1 MKYLLAVLSF
11 ALMSSLA
18 WAVVP
23 SNDIFAKASLITG
36 SPAVLSAGSIAKGG
50 TYIIASIG
58 TTDFTTLGADAN
70 LIGAVFVATGSGSGT
85 GSVNAVVSVVGSNV
99 GSSAETGEPVHG
111 TVGSGNSVWWAWTAT
126 AAGTVTIDT
135 NGSSFDTV
143 LAVYRGNSVAGLT
156 VLAYDDDASATNVT
170 SKVSFTVTQ
179 GATYY
184 IAVDGFK
191 GATGSIVLHLAVG
204 PGTYNSQ
211 NDNYSNRAI
220 ISGEYAV
227 STGSSL
233 VATIEPG
240 EKTLDGLFFFSSIT
254 VNSVWWTWTA
264 PRAGTVT
271 ISSSM
276 LMNGGDG
283 WINFYGVMELYSA
296 TTDTL
301 SGLLFLA
308 GDQGGSGTLTTAT
321 VPTVT
326 RTVAAGDVLQMRIS
340 DYDTTNGAQI
350 TLTVSMDT
358 SDFTNDNFAKRS
370 LLTGSS
376 ASASISTNL
385 ATAQTGEPDHFEQVT
400 ADKLIDGETYMINSL
415 GTTDFTA
422 LGAATN
428 TLGLEFT
435 ANASGTGTGTGTA
448 LHLRPMLTANDVI
461 ITADKIEA
469 GKVYVINTI
478 GTTDWEAI
486 GDVNIFFQPF
496 VGDIFTATGPGTG
509 TGTAYLY
516 NSGLLFV
523 GKTYRIETVNT
534 TDFTLLGAASNTP
547 GITFTATNTGYGD
560 GTVLPVDVIMAGS
573 FVIGRNYR
581 IESVGTTDFVAL
593 GASANTVGTT
603 FQALA
608 VGSGTGTA
616 STLTA
621 SKSAWWSWVAPS
633 NGYVSISTAG
643 STIGTSTSQL
653 DTLLKIYTTAN
664 LKYPTLADLVPFASN
679 DNVSPTNTTSFVHF
693 QVVKGTSY
701 QIAVDSGDDVRDT
714 GTVNVGLSF
723 LPDVPIITTQ
733 VQNQTA
739 YVDFPPAIFTVFN
752 TGAAAVYD
760 WQVKEAGTNTW
771 VHVNDGV
778 TTGPGI
784 GNENGVATSTL
795 TLGSIQQAM
804 NGDQYRCIISNVAGQ
819 VISKSGTLTTVYKA
833 LYQGGSPA
841 VVADL
846 GIQFIDPPPA
856 TYYATGLPAGLTLDP
871 TDGTISGRI
880 TAKPNTLYTIKYWSI
895 PAGSKTKSPIH
906 TSVLLVN
913 SFPASMTGGF
923 EGILLNPAIP
933 SGKVSLV
940 VNSTGAFTGT
950 LSYNGKV
957 YSLKNALTVHTLTA
971 PASSDVTI
979 TLPPALSLTIT
990 VKTDSTMTASLLDGV
1005 TNVGTVTPPEGVQLK
1020 TYTAVSP
1027 APWVGTYT
1035 LVFPALASAI
1045 PGTPEG
1051 SGYGFVA
1058 IDAKGMLKLNGKL
1071 ADGTVVTAS
1080 LATDGNLVG
1089 AYRPYI
1095 QLYANK
1101 LGYLAGTLQLQ
1112 LRGVNTGKY
1121 NITAAGSGTDI
1132 WWSKSPVAN
1141 DKSYPN
1147 GFSPVQLDPLMEPWI
1162 VPTNSY
1168 LIGPLGLLTNNS
1180 QTIGDFGVTLAQT
1193 TSGLLTSSW
1202 PLPLTSSLKMNAVS
1216 KVTVVDPS
1224 SLPTGFAITITPKTG
1239 AFTGSFTLS
1248 DKRKVTIQGVLLQLM
1263 APVSTDAFG
1272 YGFFLVPPVVTK
1284 PASGSIISGDV
1295 QFKIP

>member
-11 ALMSSLA
+11 ALMSSPA

-23 SNDIFAKASLITG
+23 SNDNFAKASLITG

-50 TYIIASIG
+50 TYIIASLG
-58 TTDFTTLGADAN
+58 TTNFTALGADAN
-70 LIGAVFVATGSGSGT
+70 LIGTVFVATGPGSGT
-85 GSVNAVVSVVGSNV
+85 GSVNAVVSVTGSNV
-99 GSSAETGEPVHG
+99 GSTAETDEPVHG
-111 TVGSGNSVWWAWTAT
+111 AVGSGNSVWWAWTAT

-143 LAVYRGNSVAGLT
+143 LAVYRGSSVTGLT
-156 VLAYDDDASATNVT
+156 VLAYDDDVSSTNVT

-191 GATGSIVLHLAVG
+191 GATGSIALHLAAG
-204 PGTYNSQ
+204 PGTYSSQ
-211 NDNYSNRAI
+211 NDNYANRAI
-220 ISGEYAV
+220 IGGEYAV
-227 STGSSL
+227 STGSSQT
-233 VATIEPG
+233 ATIEPG
-240 EKTLDGLFFFSSIT
+240 EKNLSGIFFLSSIT

-283 WINFYGVMELYSA
+283 FGNFFGVMELYTA

-308 GDQGGSGTLTTAT
+308 GDQGSSGTLTTAT

-326 RTVAAGDVLQMRIS
+326 QTVAAGDVLQIRIS
-340 DYDTTNGAQI
+340 DYETTNGAQI
-350 TLTVSMDT
+350 TLTVSMDA
-358 SDFTNDNFAKRS
+358 SDFNNDNFAKRA

-376 ASASISTNL
+376 ASATISTNL
-385 ATAQTGEPDHFEQVT
+385 ATAQTGEPDHYEQVA
-400 ADKLIDGETYMINSL
+400 ADKLIDGETYMINSV

-422 LGAATN
+422 LGAASN

-435 ANASGTGTGTGTA
+435 ANASGTGMGTGTA

-469 GKVYVINTI
+469 GKVYVINTV
-478 GTTDWEAI
+478 GTTPWAAI
-486 GDVNIFFQPF
+486 GWTSIFFQPSS
-496 VGDIFTATGPGTG
+496 GDIFTATGPGTG

-516 NSGLLFV
+516 NSGLLIL
-523 GKTYRIETVNT
+523 GKTYRIETLGS
-534 TDFTLLGAASNTP
+534 TDFMLLGAASNTP

-560 GTVLPVDVIMAGS
+560 GTVLPVDVITAGS

-643 STIGTSTSQL
+643 STIGTSTAQL

-664 LKYPTLADLVPFASN
+664 LAYPTLADLVPFASN
-679 DNVSPTNTTSFVHF
+679 DNVDPTNATSFVHF

-714 GTVNVGLSF
+714 GNVNLGLSF
-723 LPDVPIITTQ
+723 IPDVPIITTQ

-739 YVDFPPAIFTVFN
+739 YVGFPPAIFTVSN

-771 VHVNDGV
+771 VHVSDGV
-778 TTGPGI
+778 TTGPGS

-819 VISKSGTLTTVYKA
+819 VISKAGTLTTVYKA
-833 LYQGGSPA
+833 LYQGGSP
-841 VVADL
+841 VTVADL
-846 GIQFIDPPPA
+846 GITFIDPPPA
-856 TYYATGLPAGLTLDP
+856 TYYATGLPAGLTLNK

-880 TAKPNTLYTIKYWSI
+880 TAKPNILYTIKYWSI
-895 PAGSKTKSPIH
+895 PAGSKIKTIQ

-940 VNSTGAFTGT
+940 VSSTGAFTGK
-950 LSYNGKV
+950 LYYNGKV
-957 YSLKNALTVHTLTA
+957 YSLKSALTVHTLTA
-971 PASSDVTI
+971 PVSSDVTI
-979 TLPPALSLTIT
+979 AVTPTVSLTIT
-990 VKTDSTMTASLLDGV
+990 VNNNSTMTADLFAGG
-1005 TNVGTVTPPEGVQLK
+1005 TNVGKVTVPEGVQLK
-1020 TYTAVSP
+1020 TYPAASP
-1027 APWVGTYT
+1027 APWAGTYT
-1035 LVFPALASAI
+1035 LVFPAPAA
-1045 PGTPEG
+1045 PGTGPQG
-1051 SGYGFVA
+1051 SGYGFVT
-1058 IDAKGMLKLNGKL
+1058 IDYKGGLKLNGKL
-1071 ADGTVVTAS
+1071 ADGTVITAS
-1080 LATDGNLVG
+1080 LATDGNLIG

-1101 LGYLAGTLQLQ
+1101 LGYLGGTLQLQ
-1112 LRGVNTGKY
+1112 LRGANTGKY
-1121 NITAAGSGTDI
+1121 HITAGGGTDI
-1132 WWSKSPVAN
+1132 WWSKEFPVAN
-1141 DKSYPN
+1141 DKGSYPS
-1147 GFSPVQLDPLMEPWI
+1147 GFPSVQLSALMEPWI
-1162 VPTNSY
+1162 APTNSY
-1168 LIGPLGLLTNNS
+1168 LIGPLGLLTSNS
-1180 QTIGDFGVTLAQT
+1180 QTIGNFGVTLEQT
-1193 TSGLLTSSW
+1193 TSGVLSSA
-1202 PLPLTSSLKMNAVS
+1202 PAPLTSSLKMDAVS

-1224 SLPTGFAITITPKTG
+1224 SLPTGFVVKITPKTG
-1239 AFTGSFTLS
+1239 AFTGSFTLA
-1248 DKRKVTIQGVLLQLM
+1248 DKRKVTLQGVLLQLL
-1263 APVSTDAFG
+1263 APVSTDRFG
-1272 YGFFLVPPVVTK
+1272 GGFFLVPPVVTK
-1284 PASGSIISGDV
+1284 PASGSIISGDIK
-1295 QFKIP
+1295 FNIP

>member
-1 MKYLLAVLSF
+1 
-11 ALMSSLA
+11 MSSHA

-23 SNDIFAKASLITG
+23 SNDNFAKASLITG

-50 TYIIASIG
+50 TYIIASLG
-58 TTDFTTLGADAN
+58 TTDFTAIGADAN
-70 LIGAVFVATGSGSGT
+70 LVGTVFVATGSGSGT
-85 GSVNAVVSVVGSNV
+85 GSVNAVVAVTGSNV
-99 GSSAETGEPVHG
+99 GATSETDEPIHG
-111 TVGSGNSVWWAWTAT
+111 AVGSGNSVWWAWTAT

-143 LAVYRGNSVAGLT
+143 LAVYRGSGVGGLT
-156 VLAYDDDASATNVT
+156 VLAYDDDVSATNVT
-170 SKVSFTVTQ
+170 SKVSFTVSQ

-191 GATGSIVLHLAVG
+191 GATGSIALHLAVG

-220 ISGEYAV
+220 IGGEYAV

-233 VATIEPG
+233 TATIEPG
-240 EKTLDGLFFFSSIT
+240 EKNLESIFSFFSFT

-283 WINFYGVMELYSA
+283 WINFYGVLELYTA
-296 TTDTL
+296 TTDTI
-301 SGLLFLA
+301 SGLLYLA

-321 VPTVT
+321 VPSVT
-326 RTVAAGDVLQMRIS
+326 QTVAAGDVIQMRIS

-358 SDFTNDNFAKRS
+358 SDFTNDNFAKRA

-376 ASASISTNL
+376 ASATVSTNL
-385 ATAQTGEPDHFEQVT
+385 ATAQTGEPDHYEQVT
-400 ADKLIDGETYMINSL
+400 ADKLIDGETYMINSV
-415 GTTDFTA
+415 GTTDFTS
-422 LGAATN
+422 LGAASN

-448 LHLRPMLTANDVI
+448 LHLRPMLTSNNVI

-469 GKVYVINTI
+469 GKVYVINTV
-478 GTTDWEAI
+478 GTTPWAAI
-486 GDVNIFFQPF
+486 GWTSIFSFPSS
-496 VGDIFTATGPGTG
+496 GDIFTATGPGTG
-509 TGTAYLY
+509 TGTVYLY
-516 NSGLLFV
+516 NSGLLAV
-523 GKTYRIETVNT
+523 GKTYRIETLGS
-534 TDFTLLGAASNTP
+534 TDFISLGAASNTP

-560 GTVLPVDVIMAGS
+560 GTVLPVDVITAGS

-643 STIGTSTSQL
+643 STIGNSTAQL

-679 DNVSPTNTTSFVHF
+679 DNVGPTNATSFVHF

-714 GTVNVGLSF
+714 GTVNLGLVF
-723 LPDVPIITTQ
+723 TPDVPIITTQ
-733 VQNQTA
+733 VQNETA
-739 YVDFPPAIFTVFN
+739 YVGFPPAIFTVSN

-760 WQVKEAGTNTW
+760 WQVKEAGTTTW
-771 VHVNDGV
+771 VHVGGDV
-778 TTGPGI
+778 TTLPVL
-784 GNENGVATSTL
+784 ENDVATSTL
-795 TLGSIQQAM
+795 TLGSIVQAM

-819 VISKSGTLTTVYKA
+819 VISKAGTLTTVYKA
-833 LYQGGSPA
+833 IYQGGSPVTA
-841 VVADL
+841 ADL
-846 GIQFIDPPPA
+846 GITFIDPPPA
-856 TYYATGLPAGLTLDP
+856 TYYATGLPAGLTLDK
-871 TDGTISGRI
+871 TTGVITGRI
-880 TAKPNTLYTIKYWSI
+880 TAKPNILYTIKYWSI
-895 PAGSKTKSPIH
+895 PAGSKIKTIQ

-913 SFPASMTGGF
+913 SFPAAMTGGF

-950 LSYNGKV
+950 LSYKGKV
-957 YSLKNALTVHTLTA
+957 YSLKSALTVHTLTA
-971 PASSDVTI
+971 PVSSDVTI
-979 TLPPALSLTIT
+979 AVTPAVSLTIT
-990 VKTDSTMTASLLDGV
+990 VNNNSTMTADLFDGG
-1005 TNVGTVTPPEGVQLK
+1005 TNVGKVTVPEGVQLK
-1020 TYTAVSP
+1020 TYPAASP
-1027 APWVGTYT
+1027 APWAGTYT
-1035 LVFPALASAI
+1035 LVFPAPAV
-1045 PGTPEG
+1045 PGTGPQG
-1051 SGYGFVA
+1051 SGYGFVV
-1058 IDAKGMLKLNGKL
+1058 IDYKGGLKLNGKL
-1071 ADGTVVTAS
+1071 ADGTVITAS
-1080 LATDGNLVG
+1080 LATDGNLIG

-1101 LGYLAGTLQLQ
+1101 LGYFAGTLQLQ
-1112 LRGVNTGKY
+1112 PRGLNTGKY
-1121 NITAAGSGTDI
+1121 DITASSGSDI
-1132 WWSKSPVAN
+1132 WWSKEFPVAN
-1141 DKSYPN
+1141 DKGSYPS
-1147 GFSPVQLDPLMEPWI
+1147 GFPPVQLSALMEPWI
-1162 VPTNSY
+1162 APTNSY

-1180 QTIGDFGVTLAQT
+1180 QTIGDFGVTLTQ
-1193 TSGLLTSSW
+1193 TSGVLVGET
-1202 PLPLTSSLKMNAVS
+1202 LPTSLKMDALS
-1216 KVTVVDPS
+1216 RVTVLDPS
-1224 SLPTGFAITITPKTG
+1224 NPTGFTIKITPKTG

-1248 DKRKVTIQGVLLQLM
+1248 DSRKVTIQGVFLQLL
-1263 APVSTDAFG
+1263 APASTNTFG
-1272 YGFFLVPPVVTK
+1272 QGFFLVPPVVTK
-1284 PASGSIISGDV
+1284 PASGSTISGDIT
-1295 QFKIP
+1295 FKIP